1 MHNNLKNYSLNTG
14 TGTQIGFEYDRV
26 NALTGRRPEDYL
38 VNAPVGNAVKLQY
51 SRGCSKQSA
60 KMQTLLSES
69 RLYVIDYNG
78 QVHINVMTDNAYN
91 MIRRPEMSV
100 LKKITL
106 EEAIKTIAAGVL
118 PDATSTNQY
127 ARNYLV
133 HSTVYQEHVALA
145 QILQRYLSLTAN
157 NLIAAEAKNKV
168 LFKDS
173 YAAIF
178 NYDSSVTDIVLY
190 SDGVALKSLAAIAI
204 QALSVI
210 RSEYWAFSF
219 RSAWEE
225 LVLAGNNHRKVNELY
240 MHLAGPE
247 RSAAAVDAV
256 L

>member
-38 VNAPVGNAVKLQY
+38 INAPTNRLGLQY
-51 SRGCSKQSA
+51 TLGCSRQSA

-78 QVHINVMTDNAYN
+78 QVMINIMTDNAYN

-100 LKKITL
+100 LKKVSL
-106 EEAIKTIAAGVL
+106 ADAIRTMAAGVV

-127 ARNYLV
+127 ARNYLI

-145 QILQRYLSLTAN
+145 QVLQRYLSITERILTAN
-157 NLIAAEAKNKV
+157 ADKSGFAEV
-168 LFKDS
+168 
-173 YAAIF
+173 YPVIF
-178 NYDSSVTDIVLY
+178 NYDASVTDIILY
-190 SDGVALKSLAAIAI
+190 SDGIALKSLAAIAI
-204 QALSVI
+204 QAAAVI
-210 RSEYWAFSF
+210 NSEYWAFSF

-225 LVLAGNNHRKVNELY
+225 LVQVGNSHRKVNELY

-247 RSAAAVDAV
+247 RSANVVDTV
-256 L
+256 LSI